1 MALLDGMAERD
12 PLYKPG
18 FGNRVFLLSLMG
30 KGEEAR
36 VFLDGIEPYLPGDP
50 NIEAS
55 RAWIDF
61 QQGKAADGVRRME
74 SSLEKQPTD
83 RAYKVGVNH
92 GNYRTHQYE
101 RVFDDHFSRFIVLA
115 LFNLD
120 RIEEANI
127 VAQEKAANGV
137 VAPLFAFLNASDQS
151 ELLVDYFED
160 RWPNLEAFQQ
170 EVPAFIF
177 GYGQMADIALA
188 YQRTGNEARFN
199 QAMELLDAANLQS
212 LSQGIV
218 SNDLLILL
226 AAQHAMAGDTEQ
238 ALTRLAEAIDG
249 GLITSAKIS
258 REYPHFRGL
267 DGNPRYEAI
276 QARMIEHLNRER
288 AQLGLEPISG

>member
-101 RVFDDHFSRFIVLA
+101 RVFDDHFSRFIVMA

-258 REYPHFRGL
+258 RGIPLLQGAGR
-267 DGNPRYEAI
+267 
-276 QARMIEHLNRER
+276 
-288 AQLGLEPISG
+288 